1 MWTAAWHW
9 FKHEFYK
16 NKMMTTQKVANRYY
30 ELMQQNKREQVINEL
45 YSQEIINREPE
56 HAIAIG
62 ISTTTK
68 GLDAVKA
75 KSKARTEMIEQVHSE
90 HCSEPVV
97 GGKFFSVSLGRD
109 ITLKGK
115 PRMNLEEIAVF
126 EVKEDKI
133 ISEQFFY

>member
-16 NKMMTTQKVANRYY
+16 NKMMTTQEVANRYY

-45 YSQEIINREPE
+45 YSQDIINREPE

-75 KSKARTEMIEQVHSE
+75 KSKARAEMIEQVHSE
-90 HCSEPVV
+90 HCS
-97 GGKFFSVSLGRD
+97 
-109 ITLKGK
+109 
-115 PRMNLEEIAVF
+115 
-126 EVKEDKI
+126 
-133 ISEQFFY
+133 